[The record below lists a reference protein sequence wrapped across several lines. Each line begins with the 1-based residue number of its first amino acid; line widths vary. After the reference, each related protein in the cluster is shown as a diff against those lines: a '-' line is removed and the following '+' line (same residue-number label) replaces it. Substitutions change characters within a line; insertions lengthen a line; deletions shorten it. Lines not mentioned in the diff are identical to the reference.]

1 MERALPILK
10 IHTSKFI
17 KGEIMHD
24 ITNFFAPG
32 DIYFDVGTHKGDK
45 ADYFLG
51 KGYECILIEPQ
62 PELVKHLRNKY
73 RDEPLVH
80 IIPKGVGKEIDI
92 LEMSISSSDPVLST
106 FSEDWKLG
114 RFIN

>member
-1 MERALPILK
+1 
-10 IHTSKFI
+10 
-17 KGEIMHD
+17 MHD
-24 ITNFFAPG
+24 IIKFFAPG
-32 DIYFDVGTHKGDK
+32 DIYFDVGAHKGEK

-80 IIPKGVGKEIDI
+80 IIPKGLGKEIDI
-92 LEMSISSSDPVLST
+92 LEMSISSSEPVLSHVQRRLET
-106 FSEDWKLG
+106 GPFY
-114 RFIN
+114 